1 MAEHVK
7 WWQFLVAVNTHQCSR
22 KGNGALILEE
32 PEAGWKEGNATLIYW
47 VSIRGNEALAVFFSP
62 KYLQGGMNLAFCMGW
77 IYLRIDAA
85 CGIFFFFC
93 RQSRIHGR
101 LDEWSELESKQLPCG
116 VRHLYLGNW
125 VLRLGVWD
133 PSRVARK
140 GCEYFFQPLEN
151 TPFLACRQHHSWP
164 ASLQGAFGAVCV
176 QILSRICG
184 CPLFSDEFHR
194 LQEENEKIGA
204 TGFFFFSLWLE
215 QSDLFNGLNKH

>member
-1 MAEHVK
+1 
-7 WWQFLVAVNTHQCSR
+7 
-22 KGNGALILEE
+22 
-32 PEAGWKEGNATLIYW
+32 
-47 VSIRGNEALAVFFSP
+47 
-62 KYLQGGMNLAFCMGW
+62 MNLAFCMGW

-85 CGIFFFFC
+85 CEIFFSADNPGSMEGLMNGLSWNPSSC
-93 RQSRIHGR
+93 
-101 LDEWSELESKQLPCG
+101 LVVC
-116 VRHLYLGNW
+116 RHLYLGNW

-133 PSRVARK
+133 PSRIARK

-204 TGFFFFSLWLE
+204 TGFFFPVIRTIWLV
-215 QSDLFNGLNKH
+215 